1 MVVSA
6 LPNVMGSHL
15 IFVHNFPKDFLTN
28 LNLKDPWGKV
38 GFNGMTLNPI
48 QRFPEGVKCGLAK
61 SWNL

>member
-15 IFVHNFPKDFLTN
+15 ICVHNFPKDFLTN

-48 QRFPEGVKCGLAK
+48 QRFPEGVK
-61 SWNL
+61 